1 MASEL
6 WLLRH
11 GDAAAH
17 GSRGRDDD
25 RELTQR
31 GAAESRA
38 AGAGLRALG
47 VDFAAVFTS
56 PKLRAE
62 QTARLACEAM
72 GLAKPSIY
80 EPLRDGFTASEAL
93 ALARGVDGQR
103 LLVVGH
109 NPDMAQ
115 IVYDVSGARVA
126 FKKGGVAAVALGEQQ
141 LLTLLRPRE
150 LLALAASGHTAPGTG
165 QAHAI

>member
-11 GDAAAH
+11 GDAVAH

-31 GAAESRA
+31 GAAQSRS
-38 AGAGLRALG
+38 AGAALRALG
-47 VDFAAVFTS
+47 IDFGAVYTS

-62 QTARLACEAM
+62 QTARLVCEAM
-72 GLAKPSIY
+72 GVAAPTVY
-80 EPLRDGFTASEAL
+80 EPLREGFTASEAL
-93 ALARGVDGQR
+93 ALARGVDGER

-109 NPDMAQ
+109 NPDMAE

-126 FKKGGVAAVALGEQQ
+126 FKKGGVAAVALGGQQ
-141 LLTLLRPRE
+141 LLALLRPRE
-150 LLALAASGHTAPGTG
+150 LLVLAASGDAARGTG
-165 QAHAI
+165 AASAI